1 MNILGYFRY
10 ELYGRLLYGNAPVY
24 FDQPVYLKKVNNKY
38 VPSSWLTFNLNFCDS
53 LSSYIIESQY
63 IGRSKE
69 VLTKLDYDS
78 TSSRSET
85 MFFVFAAHIVFVPF
99 GNPGYEFLKKKV
111 EEKFN
116 GKDVGEFL
124 YEKFIE
130 RTRSKHYED
139 GALHGLNDEQ
149 KEYIK
154 EFFVN
159 FKNREEISFAIPKD
173 VATLA
178 CRLFFTLDGLQNSEN
193 SLDDLKSKYIKPI
206 YKIVD
211 DQIKL
216 DDPNYINYC
225 KISDFEKMIPNREA
239 LNKHEEKYILKLF
252 NLGK

>member
-1 MNILGYFRY
+1 M
-10 ELYGRLLYGNAPVY
+10 
-24 FDQPVYLKKVNNKY
+24 
-38 VPSSWLTFNLNFCDS
+38 
-53 LSSYIIESQY
+53 
-63 IGRSKE
+63 
-69 VLTKLDYDS
+69 
-78 TSSRSET
+78 
-85 MFFVFAAHIVFVPF
+85 
-99 GNPGYEFLKKKV
+99 
-111 EEKFN
+111 
-116 GKDVGEFL
+116 
-124 YEKFIE
+124 
-130 RTRSKHYED
+130 
-139 GALHGLNDEQ
+139 
-149 KEYIK
+149 
-154 EFFVN
+154 
-159 FKNREEISFAIPKD
+159 SFAIPKD